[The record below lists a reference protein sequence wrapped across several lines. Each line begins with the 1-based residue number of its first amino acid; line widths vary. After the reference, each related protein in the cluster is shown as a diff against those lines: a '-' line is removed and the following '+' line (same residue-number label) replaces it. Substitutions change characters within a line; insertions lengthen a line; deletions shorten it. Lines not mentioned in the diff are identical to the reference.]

1 MSTPPSPPN
10 DTLELLPPPRRRSI
24 LAKLAIAFAVILSV
38 TFGLCTVVSVSG
50 LNDSISVFWAFYTIE
65 AACLAGLLI
74 IAVIVV
80 IRALLPAK
88 R

>member
-1 MSTPPSPPN
+1 
-10 DTLELLPPPRRRSI
+10 
-24 LAKLAIAFAVILSV
+24 VILSV